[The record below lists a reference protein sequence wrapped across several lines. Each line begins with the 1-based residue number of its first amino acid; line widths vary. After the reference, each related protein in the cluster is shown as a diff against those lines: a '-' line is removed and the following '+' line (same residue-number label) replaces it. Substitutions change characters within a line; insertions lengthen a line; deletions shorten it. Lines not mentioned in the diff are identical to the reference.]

1 VRDIDLSGDLRPRH
15 RETLRALGLLAGTV
29 PIEEWC
35 LVGGM
40 MVLVA
45 ARAVGHRLPRA
56 EQTKDGDVVV
66 DVCTRPQALRRV
78 ATTLRNYGY
87 DIPPDAWDDEHVAR
101 CTFVGVYAQ
110 IDVLCPDDA
119 REEDLEADGG
129 VRSLAIP
136 GGRRA
141 LELAEPVRIY
151 YEEEALDVEVRVPL
165 LSGAMVVKAHAA
177 IDGRTADQ
185 RRHIEDVAALLSIVD
200 DPSVLRQRLTDDDVR
215 TIAAL
220 APRLADDGDAAWT
233 GMDTATR
240 LRGQAAARII
250 TG

>member
-1 VRDIDLSGDLRPRH
+1 MREVDVSSDLRPRH

-29 PIEEWC
+29 PIEDWC

-45 ARAVGHRLPRA
+45 ARAAGHRLPRA

-78 ATTLRNYGY
+78 ATALRNFGY

-119 REEDLEADGG
+119 GEEDLDTDDG
-129 VRSLAIP
+129 VQSLAIP

-151 YEEEALDVEVRVPL
+151 YDEEAPDVEVRVPL
-165 LSGAMVVKAHAA
+165 LPGAMVVKAHAA
-177 IDGRTADQ
+177 VDGRTADQ

-200 DPSVLRQRLTDDDVR
+200 DPSALRQRLTDDDVR
-215 TIAAL
+215 TIVAL
-220 APRLADDGDAAWT
+220 APRLADDGDVGWT

>member
-1 VRDIDLSGDLRPRH
+1 MREVDLSGDLWRRH

-35 LVGGM
+35 LVGGL

-45 ARAVGHRLPRA
+45 ARAAGHRLPRA

-66 DVCTRPQALRRV
+66 DVCTRPRALDRMTTALR
-78 ATTLRNYGY
+78 NFGY
-87 DIPPDAWDDEHVAR
+87 DIPRDAWDDEHVAR

-119 REEDLEADGG
+119 REEDLDTDDG

-151 YEEEALDVEVRVPL
+151 YDEEAPDVEVRVPL
-165 LSGAMVVKAHAA
+165 LPGAMVVKALAA
-177 IDGRTADQ
+177 VDDRTAGQ

-200 DPSVLRQRLTDDDVR
+200 DPSALRQRLADDDVR

-220 APRLADDGDAAWT
+220 APRLTDGGDVAWT
-233 GMDTATR
+233 GMETATR